1 MRKAAWL
8 CLPFSASVALC
19 RLVLGE
25 SALPLMMLCAGVILL
40 GSLLL
45 RDRRRLAVL
54 LVGMGVLLGS
64 VCVFVQQR
72 FVIRPAEALTG
83 ERMTVSA
90 RVADWPDVYDGSAY
104 VTVRLTEPG
113 LPGVKCRLASYVEGE
128 LDSLRPGDELIAA
141 VRFQSAAVRNG
152 EEIDAYSSQNIFSRA
167 VCTDAP
173 VITGR
178 WSRAWLYWPK
188 AVCHAVSQLCER
200 AFPADASPFM
210 SALLTG
216 DKDALYRDG
225 ERYYD
230 LCEAGLAH
238 VVAVSG
244 MHIAYLMGLVFLL
257 GGRGPVTSVIAMP
270 LLLFFAAMTG
280 FTPSVTRAV
289 FMQMCLLSAP
299 LFKRENDAIT
309 SLSIVLALILFINP
323 SAAAG
328 AGLQLSFA
336 SMAGISLVSQR
347 MYTAMWRRISQ
358 WRVCSFKPA
367 RAALGFTAVTASAA
381 LGAQIFALPLAAA
394 HFGYVSTVSPLSGP
408 LCLWMVSAL
417 YVGGY
422 LTVGLAALLPGA
434 GAWLGG
440 ILGWGVR
447 YIFLIVRLLGYFPCE
462 AVYMSNP
469 MFALWLAAAYALFI
483 TAWLRSRKTG
493 SFRIITPL
501 CLSLIL
507 LWGSGIAVRLAWSDE
522 LAVTVLDVGQGES
535 VLLTSGEKAVMVDCG
550 GSYMTRDAG
559 EAAVKAMRG
568 QQRRHLD
575 ALILSHLHADHVNGA
590 ARVLSQLDVDTL
602 YLPAQTDEDGYLPE
616 ILRTAREAGTAV
628 EYVTEN
634 LRLVAGEMELTV
646 WAPMLRGE
654 ENENCLI
661 VMAQQG
667 DFETLITGDS
677 LTPAEMLLSAR
688 YPLPDAEV
696 LVVGHHGSDTSTCRE
711 LIESIQ
717 PDLAIIS
724 VGYNNYGHPS
734 PRVIERLEGY
744 GIRVLRTDLEGNITV
759 KAGG

>member
-1 MRKAAWL
+1 
-8 CLPFSASVALC
+8 
-19 RLVLGE
+19 
-25 SALPLMMLCAGVILL
+25 
-40 GSLLL
+40 
-45 RDRRRLAVL
+45 
-54 LVGMGVLLGS
+54 
-64 VCVFVQQR
+64 
-72 FVIRPAEALTG
+72 
-83 ERMTVSA
+83 
-90 RVADWPDVYDGSAY
+90 
-104 VTVRLTEPG
+104 
-113 LPGVKCRLASYVEGE
+113 
-128 LDSLRPGDELIAA
+128 
-141 VRFQSAAVRNG
+141 
-152 EEIDAYSSQNIFSRA
+152 
-167 VCTDAP
+167 
-173 VITGR
+173 
-178 WSRAWLYWPK
+178 
-188 AVCHAVSQLCER
+188 
-200 AFPADASPFM
+200 
-210 SALLTG
+210 
-216 DKDALYRDG
+216 
-225 ERYYD
+225 
-230 LCEAGLAH
+230 
-238 VVAVSG
+238 
-244 MHIAYLMGLVFLL
+244 
-257 GGRGPVTSVIAMP
+257 
-270 LLLFFAAMTG
+270 
-280 FTPSVTRAV
+280 
-289 FMQMCLLSAP
+289 
-299 LFKRENDAIT
+299 
-309 SLSIVLALILFINP
+309 
-323 SAAAG
+323 
-328 AGLQLSFA
+328 
-336 SMAGISLVSQR
+336 
-347 MYTAMWRRISQ
+347 
-358 WRVCSFKPA
+358 
-367 RAALGFTAVTASAA
+367 
-381 LGAQIFALPLAAA
+381 
-394 HFGYVSTVSPLSGP
+394 
-408 LCLWMVSAL
+408 
-417 YVGGY
+417 
-422 LTVGLAALLPGA
+422 
-434 GAWLGG
+434 
-440 ILGWGVR
+440 
-447 YIFLIVRLLGYFPCE
+447 
-462 AVYMSNP
+462 MSNP

>member
-1 MRKAAWL
+1 
-8 CLPFSASVALC
+8 
-19 RLVLGE
+19 
-25 SALPLMMLCAGVILL
+25 
-40 GSLLL
+40 
-45 RDRRRLAVL
+45 
-54 LVGMGVLLGS
+54 
-64 VCVFVQQR
+64 
-72 FVIRPAEALTG
+72 
-83 ERMTVSA
+83 
-90 RVADWPDVYDGSAY
+90 
-104 VTVRLTEPG
+104 
-113 LPGVKCRLASYVEGE
+113 
-128 LDSLRPGDELIAA
+128 
-141 VRFQSAAVRNG
+141 
-152 EEIDAYSSQNIFSRA
+152 
-167 VCTDAP
+167 
-173 VITGR
+173 
-178 WSRAWLYWPK
+178 
-188 AVCHAVSQLCER
+188 
-200 AFPADASPFM
+200 
-210 SALLTG
+210 
-216 DKDALYRDG
+216 
-225 ERYYD
+225 
-230 LCEAGLAH
+230 
-238 VVAVSG
+238 
-244 MHIAYLMGLVFLL
+244 
-257 GGRGPVTSVIAMP
+257 
-270 LLLFFAAMTG
+270 
-280 FTPSVTRAV
+280 
-289 FMQMCLLSAP
+289 
-299 LFKRENDAIT
+299 
-309 SLSIVLALILFINP
+309 
-323 SAAAG
+323 
-328 AGLQLSFA
+328 
-336 SMAGISLVSQR
+336 
-347 MYTAMWRRISQ
+347 
-358 WRVCSFKPA
+358 
-367 RAALGFTAVTASAA
+367 
-381 LGAQIFALPLAAA
+381 
-394 HFGYVSTVSPLSGP
+394 
-408 LCLWMVSAL
+408 MVSAL